1 MADYDNRDDSF
12 SVNDTLT
19 IRFSGPT
26 NKGGLTTDVV
36 STVVNGEQVLVG
48 GTPITHGGIEYVGAL
63 FNFSHVIGKAYY
75 GEWLEDG
82 SAFVITVQD
91 TNFSQVRLD
100 SVYELDVNGSAVQVD
115 GPTKVSLRGSFR
127 QPKGNSPALD
137 KSNSNVTAS
146 LTGSFGSNATFPR
159 VVSIVGRETVRPP
172 AWQTS

>member
-100 SVYELDVNGSAVQVD
+100 SVYELDVNG
-115 GPTKVSLRGSFR
+115 T
-127 QPKGNSPALD
+127 
-137 KSNSNVTAS
+137 
-146 LTGSFGSNATFPR
+146 
-159 VVSIVGRETVRPP
+159 
-172 AWQTS
+172 